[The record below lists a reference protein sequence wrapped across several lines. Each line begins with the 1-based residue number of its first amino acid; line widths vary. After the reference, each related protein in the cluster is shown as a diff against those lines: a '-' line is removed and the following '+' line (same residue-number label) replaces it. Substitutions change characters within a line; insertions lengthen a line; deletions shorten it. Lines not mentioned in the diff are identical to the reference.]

1 MLDIFWPQWGGVLTA
16 PRGYATAIACM
27 LKILFQLL
35 GVRGYEL
42 KKRGIVD
49 VKGKGLMET
58 YFVIGRQLKR
68 PPNFQ
73 RQPSHYSS
81 LAAVVYALAQT
92 RRKHTGNTRKLV
104 DLLLKNYFRTSL
116 LFSGKCSSRTS

>member
-1 MLDIFWPQWGGVLTA
+1 MCIINITLQI
-16 PRGYATAIACM
+16 
-27 LKILFQLL
+27 L

-58 YFVIGRQLKR
+58 YFVIGRQVKR
-68 PPNFQ
+68 PPSFQ

-92 RRKHTGNTRKLV
+92 RRKHTGNTRKC
-104 DLLLKNYFRTSL
+104 KNKYTF
-116 LFSGKCSSRTS
+116 